1 MEFLKSTAQVKD
13 LSRWMAAL
21 ALIAVSSGAA
31 VSAKADP
38 AKNAPECAKVVAA
51 CEAPGADFKPGAHKT
66 SGMGLWIDC
75 VRKLAKGE
83 TVPGVSGVTK
93 EEAAKCLAEKK
104 EIRKAKKAAA
114 AGGH

>member
-1 MEFLKSTAQVKD
+1 MNMIAT
-13 LSRWMAAL
+13 LSLLVGFTVGA
-21 ALIAVSSGAA
+21 SS
-31 VSAKADP
+31 VKADP
-38 AKNAPECAKVVAA
+38 AKNSPDCVKVVAA
-51 CEAPGADFKPGAHKT
+51 CEAPEAGFKPGAHKT
-66 SGMGLWIDC
+66 TGMGLWIDC

-83 TVPGVSGVTK
+83 TVQGVSGVTK